1 MISKNNSNVPAAA
14 LTKGDFCYII
24 LIEINAGGG
33 AKMLEG
39 YAMTIV
45 GKSKSD
51 NTDNFC
57 INGKI
62 RFDAEDKYLAAWD
75 DVTHKK
81 NVYAVFSGRGSEDM
95 AATAAF
101 IGASVAEKCRKK
113 DLAANFEAFSELLN
127 GEICDYI
134 FNCDGV
140 RVALLTSVLCIS
152 GKSVSAFNIGGGT
165 VLLLRN
171 GKLKSLVK
179 KNESF
184 AGSFEEEGGCGFERS
199 QELTLEDGDSFAVCC
214 EAVVNAVPE
223 NELAEIM
230 KNEPS
235 AKKAAAAIIRKA
247 MENGAEE
254 ALTAAVV
261 KYTDAPEKKQ
271 GFFGW
276 FFK

>member
-1 MISKNNSNVPAAA
+1 
-14 LTKGDFCYII
+14 
-24 LIEINAGGG
+24 
-33 AKMLEG
+33 MLEG
-39 YAMTIV
+39 YAMTVI

-101 IGASVAEKCRKK
+101 IGASVAEKHRKK
-113 DLAANFEAFSELLN
+113 DLAANFEAFADSLN
-127 GEICDYI
+127 AEICDYI
-134 FNCDGV
+134 FDCDGV

-152 GKSVSAFNIGGGT
+152 GKTASAYNIGGGD
-165 VLLLRN
+165 VLLLRK
-171 GKLKSLVK
+171 GKLRHIVK

-184 AGSFEEEGGCGFERS
+184 AGSFAGEGGCSFERS
-199 QELTLEDGDSFAVCC
+199 QEIELENGDSFAVCC
-214 EAVVNAVPE
+214 DAIINAVSDK
-223 NELAEIM
+223 ELAEIM
-230 KNEPS
+230 QNEPS
-235 AKKAAAAIIRKA
+235 SKEAAAAIIRKA

-261 KYTDAPEKKQ
+261 KYTDAPDKKQ
-271 GFFGW
+271 GLFGW